1 MMGIILVLTL
11 ALAGFLFIPAGASAE
26 GTANL
31 KVVVRDNLLGTIDDA
46 AVYCVNVHTGASY
59 DLDWDM
65 GDYRYEADVPPGTY
79 QIFASADGFAHQ
91 MEPKVVYKLNSDND
105 ENVQQIRLAII
116 GSDAMVR
123 VHVSYNGDDVEGAQV
138 HLFGADGI
146 HLSKGTTPKGYAN
159 ISAPDGEDLH
169 LLVMADGKITY
180 SDGFTSAGTMDV
192 PVNLTAKP
200 AVPQD
205 SYMVIGLVMNGSVN
219 IPGVEVTVWD
229 ANHAH
234 YVPVAGD
241 FEGAISLPLYNSV
254 FHVVMEAEGYE
265 PLKVSNINLE
275 METYYMPEG
284 ETFEMARIDSPGGKV
299 TSVNLASDI
308 QNPFISTEWT
318 LDGNSRIYGTLN
330 TFGSPRMQ
338 VAGTPFT
345 ADWMTVD
352 GDEVNDTRSMI
363 KNYGP
368 AWVETKEF
376 LKVNN
381 VFYTADDEGYM
392 VDVSGLGGDTF
403 ASGVNPVVTMT
414 SAYTSDLDIKLG
426 KDDIRVEI
434 FTVLDGEVVDVILPA
449 DYEILGDF
457 GDKAEFIDDNTSKL
471 RVFEPIEFNAKV
483 EEAPEAALRF
493 DNSYEFYMVE
503 PKMYIV
509 KIEENITVT
518 ATGSSD
524 AVGDI
529 EKYMWGGLPN
539 NIVVWDED
547 LEDFTPQSEMDLTE
561 MEIITFQFTQNFN
574 GYHNITLQ
582 VEDSS
587 MKKSNIDWI
596 NLMPD
601 NAAPTIEEYTLEYKE
616 TGENL
621 TMEGEVYVSD
631 EDLFI
636 VFNASSAVDGKGEI
650 VDWVWTFGD
659 DTGSVNGEVVD
670 HHFADP
676 GQYNVTL
683 RVLDAVGNEIELLNS
698 TIIKVND
705 ATPPMAVIK
714 QFGDY
719 DIGEPVEMNGTQ
731 SYDPMVG
738 DPEAVVSWT
747 WYYMSFGQNWTE
759 QVEIGTQE
767 VFNHTFV
774 EPGQYIIN
782 LSVVD
787 KAGLEGWVEKSLHI
801 NGPDLQALSITFTD
815 PEVDNLRKG
824 ERAKISVAY
833 TNVGTVKVDGNW
845 TIRITDNGD
854 KVKEEEITGTIEPGE
869 THYYNF
875 SYKLKEG
882 DERLFVVY
890 VDYGDTISEMS
901 EDNNQIDTTVPVEPS
916 EPIIKWW
923 WFVII
928 LIIVLVAYVVYMKY
942 TRGEWG
948 YEPVQ
953 RWWEKRNA

>member
-1 MMGIILVLTL
+1 M
-11 ALAGFLFIPAGASAE
+11 
-26 GTANL
+26 
-31 KVVVRDNLLGTIDDA
+31 D
-46 AVYCVNVHTGASY
+46 
-59 DLDWDM
+59 
-65 GDYRYEADVPPGTY
+65 DYRYEADVPPGTY

-91 MEPKVVYKLNSDND
+91 MAPKVVYKLNADND
-105 ENVQQIRLAII
+105 DNVQQIRLNII

-123 VHVSYNGDDVEGAQV
+123 VHVSYNGDDVEGAKV

-169 LLVMADGKITY
+169 LLVMAAGKITY
-180 SDGFTSAGTMDV
+180 SYGFTALGTMDI

-229 ANHAH
+229 ANYAH
-234 YVPVAGD
+234 FVPVVGD
-241 FEGAISLPLYNSV
+241 FEGAVSLPLYDST
-254 FHVVMEAEGYE
+254 FHIVMEAEGYE

-275 METYYMPEG
+275 TETYYMPED
-284 ETFEMARIDSPGGKV
+284 ETFEMAKIDSPGGKV
-299 TSVNLASDI
+299 TTVNLASDI

-363 KNYGP
+363 KNFGP
-368 AWVETKEF
+368 AWAETGEF

-381 VFYTADDEGYM
+381 VFYTADEEGYM
-392 VDVSGLGGDTF
+392 VDVSGLGGDAF
-403 ASGVNPVVTMT
+403 AFGVNPVVTMT
-414 SAYTSDLDIKLG
+414 AAYTSDLDIKLG

-434 FTVLDGEVVDVILPA
+434 FTILDEEVVEVILPA

-457 GDKAEFIDDNTSKL
+457 GDKAEFIDGNTSKL

-493 DNSYEFYMVE
+493 DNSYEFYRVD
-503 PKMYIV
+503 PKMFIV
-509 KIEENITVT
+509 KINENITVS
-518 ATGSSD
+518 ATGSYD
-524 AVGDI
+524 NVGEI
-529 EKYMWGGLPN
+529 EKYIWGGLPN
-539 NIVVWDED
+539 NIVIWDED
-547 LEDFTPQSEMDLTE
+547 LEDFVSITEIDITE
-561 MEIITFQFTQNFN
+561 MERITFQFTQHFN

-587 MKKSNIDWI
+587 MKKSNVDWI
-596 NLMPD
+596 ELMPD
-601 NAAPTIEEYTLEYKE
+601 NKAPTIEQYTLLFKE

-621 TMEGEVYVSD
+621 TMEGDILVSE
-631 EDLFI
+631 EDVVI
-636 VFNASSAVDGKGEI
+636 VFNASSAVDGEGEVTGEI

-659 DTGSVNGEVVD
+659 DTDPVNGEVVE
-670 HHFADP
+670 HHYADP
-676 GQYNVTL
+676 GQYNITL
-683 RVLDAVGNEIELLNS
+683 RVVDAVGNEIELLNS
-698 TIIKVND
+698 TVIKIIDV
-705 ATPPMAVIK
+705 TPPMAVIK
-714 QFGDY
+714 AFGDY
-719 DIGEPVEMNGTQ
+719 DVGDEVEMNGTQ
-731 SYDPMVG
+731 SYDPFVSG
-738 DPEAVVSWT
+738 DLKENIVSWT
-747 WYYMSFGQNWTE
+747 WYYMSPGKNWTE
-759 QVEIGTQE
+759 QVEFGTE
-767 VFNHTFV
+767 TVFNHTFD
-774 EPGQYIIN
+774 EPGQYTIN

-787 KAGLEGWVEKSLHI
+787 KAGLEGHVEKPLYIS
-801 NGPDLQALSITFTD
+801 GPDLQVVSITFVD
-815 PEVDNLRKG
+815 PDVDDLRKG
-824 ERAKISVAY
+824 ERAKISIAY
-833 TNVGTVKVDGNW
+833 TNAGTVNIEGNW

-882 DERLFVVY
+882 DERIFVVY
-890 VDYGDTISEMS
+890 VDYGNSISEMS